1 VRSANIL
8 IKLEME
14 LQYYPGC
21 TLYTKAKSLNTS
33 LHKSFEALGVKLNE
47 LPHWYCCGTTFNLA
61 HDNRMSLIAPLRIL
75 AKAQKENGRVIVP
88 CSICYN
94 TLKRAN
100 YMLKQ
105 DTDALEIINEHLEES
120 YDGNEVVV
128 HPLEFFKD
136 NKELIKKNIKKD
148 LKGIKIGC
156 YYGCLLLRPE
166 KEIQFDDPESP
177 TIFED
182 FVRLIGAT
190 PIDFPLKVECCGS
203 YLVVNS
209 PDAAVEASYKILKNA
224 QGNGA
229 EAIVTSCPLCHYNLD
244 ALQKKIKIAHS
255 EFNEIPIFYFSQ
267 ILAIALGVEEEN
279 LGLEQNKVSPI
290 NLLKEYTL
298 L

>member
-1 VRSANIL
+1 
-8 IKLEME
+8 
-14 LQYYPGC
+14 
-21 TLYTKAKSLNTS
+21 
-33 LHKSFEALGVKLNE
+33 
-47 LPHWYCCGTTFNLA
+47 
-61 HDNRMSLIAPLRIL
+61 
-75 AKAQKENGRVIVP
+75 
-88 CSICYN
+88 
-94 TLKRAN
+94 
-100 YMLKQ
+100 MLKQ

-136 NKELIKKNIKKD
+136 NKELIKKNLKKD

>member
-1 VRSANIL
+1 V
-8 IKLEME
+8 KLS
-14 LQYYPGC
+14 YYPGC

-33 LHKSFEALGVKLNE
+33 LHESFRVIGVELNE
-47 LPHWYCCGTTFNLA
+47 LAHWYCCGTTFTLA
-61 HDNRMSLIAPLRIL
+61 RDNRMSLIAPLRIL
-75 AKAQKENGRVIVP
+75 AKAQNEDSMVLVP

-100 YMLKQ
+100 YILKQ
-105 DTDALEIINEHLEES
+105 DPEVLKIINEHLEES
-120 YDGNEVVV
+120 YDGNEKVV
-128 HPLEFFKD
+128 HPLEFFRD
-136 NKELIKKNIKKD
+136 NKELVKNKLKKN
-148 LKGIKIGC
+148 LNGIKVGC
-156 YYGCLLLRPE
+156 YYGCLLLRPQ

-182 FVRLIGAT
+182 FVSLIGAT

-209 PDAAVEASYKILKNA
+209 PDAAIEVVYKLLRNA

-244 ALQKKIKIAHS
+244 ALQNKIKKVHA
-255 EFNEIPIFYFSQ
+255 EFKEIPIFYFSQ
-267 ILAIALGVEEEN
+267 ILAIALGVEEKN
-279 LGLEQNKVSPI
+279 LGLEQNKISPI
-290 NLLKEYTL
+290 NLLKEYKL

>member
-1 VRSANIL
+1 
-8 IKLEME
+8 ME

-166 KEIQFDDPESP
+166 EEIQFDDPESP
-177 TIFED
+177 TIIEN

-209 PDAAVEASYKILKNA
+209 PDAAVDASYKILKNA

-290 NLLKEYTL
+290 NLLRKYTL